1 MLDLLRKTIKKL
13 QKDFK
18 EVIEVTNSQSELL
31 LGKVDFSEIDK
42 IWDKFDKFCI
52 FDDLKDLYLKTVPEI
67 SKFETKIIDF

>member
-18 EVIEVTNSQSELL
+18 EVIEVTNNQSELL

-42 IWDKFDKFCI
+42 IWDNFDKFCI

>member
-42 IWDKFDKFCI
+42 IWDNFDKFCI
-52 FDDLKDLYLKTVPEI
+52 FDDLKDLYLTTVPEI

>member
-31 LGKVDFSEIDK
+31 LGKVYFSEIDK
-42 IWDKFDKFCI
+42 IWDNFDKFCI

>member
-42 IWDKFDKFCI
+42 IWDNFDKFCI